1 MLPALAA
8 RSWRKLTR
16 PARALDD
23 DSPDEELHRVRV
35 LTKRARYAAEAVAP
49 ALGSRSAGRQAAR
62 FAGRAADVQDVLG
75 ELQDSVVAAKTIQD
89 FALEHRHDG
98 PLNLATGRM
107 LERESRRHDA
117 ARAAFAPAWRQLGR
131 KKLRS
136 WLQVDP
142 VARAPIQAAGGVVWR
157 VGEGENGGQMEVAII
172 HRPRYDDW
180 SLPKGKL
187 APGESHI
194 EGAVRE
200 VHEETGYRVQP
211 GRSLG
216 EVRYLKESGG
226 GAREKVVHYWA
237 MRAISGG
244 VQPQPG
250 GRPAGVA
257 DGRRGARAGHAR
269 HRPRGAGAV
278 CAAARDDR
286 LGAAG
291 APRERRQPRRL
302 ERGRPAAAAGRD
314 RPGPGRRAGAAAVP
328 VRGRRHR
335 DRRPRRAASRRCG
348 R

>member
-1 MLPALAA
+1 MAAA
-8 RSWRKLTR
+8 RSQ
-16 PARALDD
+16 
-23 DSPDEELHRVRV
+23 
-35 LTKRARYAAEAVAP
+35 EA
-49 ALGSRSAGRQAAR
+49 
-62 FAGRAADVQDVLG
+62 
-75 ELQDSVVAAKTIQD
+75 
-89 FALEHRHDG
+89 
-98 PLNLATGRM
+98 PLLA
-107 LERESRRHDA
+107 
-117 ARAAFAPAWRQLGR
+117 
-131 KKLRS
+131 
-136 WLQVDP
+136 QVGP

-200 VHEETGYRVQP
+200 VLEETGFRVQP
-211 GRSLG
+211 GRTLG

-244 VQPQPG
+244 FSPNREVD
-250 GRPAGVA
+250 RLRVA
-257 DGRRGARAGHAR
+257 DGRRGAREGHAR
-269 HRPRGAGAV
+269 HRPGGAGAIR
-278 CAAARDDR
+278 AAARDDGLR
-286 LGAAG
+286 AAR

-302 ERGRPAAAAGRD
+302 ERGRQAAAARRD

-335 DRRPRRAASRRCG
+335 DAPTTCAAWRPCSR
-348 R
+348 